1 MHTYQETIEVAAPLD
16 EAFMYVADF
25 RTATEW
31 DPGIVQSRRVNNG
44 PIGKGAT
51 YDVTAVIRG
60 NRVPLRCEIVEYEEN
75 RRLLIHAAGAKARSA
90 DELRFEEAGDGTR
103 IAYRAVLTMKG
114 LYRLTEPFVGRTLD
128 AMGARALAGLKA
140 RLDGM
145 R

>member
-1 MHTYQETIEVAAPLD
+1 MPTFEQTIEVAAPLE
-16 EAFMYVADF
+16 EAFLYVADF

-51 YDVTAVIRG
+51 YDVTAVFRG
-60 NRVPLRCEIVEYEEN
+60 DRAPFRYELVEYDEN
-75 RRLLIHAAGAKARSA
+75 RRLLFHAAGAKSRST
-90 DELRFEEAGDGTR
+90 DELRFERTSEGTR

-114 LYRLTEPFVGRTLD
+114 LHRLAEPFLGRTLD
-128 AMGARALAGLKA
+128 TMGARALASLKA
-140 RLDGM
+140 RLDA